1 MGERRLE
8 NYLILDSFP
17 NIFLRNSSTLL
28 RAYLRH
34 FYVPEVERVSFILSF
49 FPPPLRVFIEAKT
62 TVV

>member
-17 NIFLRNSSTLL
+17 NIFLHNSSTLL
-28 RAYLRH
+28 RAYLRR